1 MPELEAA
8 TQRFVRQHPLAP
20 QQQFIS
26 KVAGEAMQHR
36 GGYSQPR
43 RPMQSAPKRA
53 CEVRIPYR
61 NRRRPIYCTIELG
74 GRNDVRDQPDEI
86 VTPDPRDPLLTA
98 ADGSA
103 EAKFEWRK
111 QIAEHS
117 GFGAKHDSD
126 T

>member
-1 MPELEAA
+1 
-8 TQRFVRQHPLAP
+8 
-20 QQQFIS
+20 
-26 KVAGEAMQHR
+26 
-36 GGYSQPR
+36 
-43 RPMQSAPKRA
+43 MQSAPKRA
-53 CEVRIPYR
+53 CEIRIPYR
-61 NRRRPIYCTIELG
+61 DRRRPIYRTVELG

-86 VTPDPRDPLLTA
+86 VTLDPRDPLRTA

-126 T
+126 PQPNDAHSEFFSFSRRAFACLAHAVPEAALAAVELGQRFVVPCAV

>member
-1 MPELEAA
+1 
-8 TQRFVRQHPLAP
+8 
-20 QQQFIS
+20 
-26 KVAGEAMQHR
+26 
-36 GGYSQPR
+36 
-43 RPMQSAPKRA
+43 MQSAPKRA

-86 VTPDPRDPLLTA
+86 VTLDPRDPLLTA